1 VRRNGNKILRPRL
14 AD

>member
-1 VRRNGNKILRPRL
+1 VRCNGNKILRPRL